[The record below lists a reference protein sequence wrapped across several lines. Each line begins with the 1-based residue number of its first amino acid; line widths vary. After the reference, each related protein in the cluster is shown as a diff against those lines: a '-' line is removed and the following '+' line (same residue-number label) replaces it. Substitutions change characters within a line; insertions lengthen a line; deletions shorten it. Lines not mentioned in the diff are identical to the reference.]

1 MRDVLLSLVILMIL
15 LLYIT
20 RHKEGLQ
27 KQTKDII
34 IKKNLPSNVSYV
46 VKKVNGEYV
55 VKFKDGTEKRYK
67 KGATLPAYLKPGYRP
82 PGSSGSPSSASHTA
96 AVTRMEQ
103 QIKKLQTSIDKLRDD
118 SEEDASDKKMLEQ
131 IKSII
136 EGKLGSLQDGGPGGA
151 GYVDGGDAWILK

>member
-1 MRDVLLSLVILMIL
+1 MKPGYRPPSSSNSN
-15 LLYIT
+15 T
-20 RHKEGLQ
+20 SGKP
-27 KQTKDII
+27 QTKDIV
-34 IKKNLPSNVSYV
+34 IKKNLPSNVKYV
-46 VKKVNGEYV
+46 VKKANGEYV
-55 VKFKDGTEKRYK
+55 VKFKDNTEKRYK
-67 KGATLPAYLKPGYRP
+67 KGATLPAFLKPGYRP
-82 PGSSGSPSSASHTA
+82 PGSSSGSPSSSSASHTA